1 VAYGCPYR
9 GLLPFEED
17 DGEVFY
23 GPERLTIELAVRLAR
38 QMTLGGVVGVT
49 GASEAGKSSLLR
61 AGLLPTLARGM
72 QLKGSEH
79 WSYRVIMPTMDPL
92 TELATAPAVL
102 GSSDTAAARPIGAVL
117 PPRAALPGGGGPPVS
132 GGGRVVVGSLVKP
145 SGLALTMPA
154 DMAALDRMYRTL
166 PLSSL
171 VGLYDACQRT
181 ITARMST
188 ASVDRPKPAAQPP
201 EAQASAK
208 RRSPGY
214 LVIAG
219 DGIVAGWRH
228 ETPPAGRAHALY
240 AHAATLAR
248 VAAEL
253 SRLPALGRHDKLLAC
268 LND

>member
-1 VAYGCPYR
+1 
-9 GLLPFEED
+9 
-17 DGEVFY
+17 
-23 GPERLTIELAVRLAR
+23 
-38 QMTLGGVVGVT
+38 MTLGGVVGVT

-72 QLKGSEH
+72 QLKG
-79 WSYRVIMPTMDPL
+79 
-92 TELATAPAVL
+92 
-102 GSSDTAAARPIGAVL
+102 
-117 PPRAALPGGGGPPVS
+117 GGGGPPVS

-166 PLSSL
+166 PVSSL

-181 ITARMST
+181 IAARMST

-201 EAQASAK
+201 EAPASAK

-228 ETPPAGRAHALY
+228 ETPPTGRAHALY